1 MNGIANQFKSLLE
14 STSSRLGVTLT
25 ERTDEAGDYARR
37 RMLFLASIIDEP
49 GFDMA
54 LMAERDNVAMK
65 AGIATAAVA
74 DAADLE
80 LRGMILGALSIGA
93 KALALAV

>member
-1 MNGIANQFKSLLE
+1 
-14 STSSRLGVTLT
+14 
-25 ERTDEAGDYARR
+25 
-37 RMLFLASIIDEP
+37 
-49 GFDMA
+49 
-54 LMAERDNVAMK
+54 MK

>member
-1 MNGIANQFKSLLE
+1 MSTIADQFKSLLE
-14 STSSRLGVTLT
+14 TTADRLGIELKGSAEVV
-25 ERTDEAGDYARR
+25 RDYAKK
-37 RMLFLASIIDEP
+37 RMLFLASIVDEP

-54 LMAERDNVAMK
+54 LLAERDSVALV
-65 AGIATAAVA
+65 AGIETAIAG

-93 KALALAV
+93 KALALVV